1 MLSASQCQ
9 RQAGLSSHEVV
20 LGVSPTEKHERLLA
34 SYMLN
39 IVRGERFVFEMIVA
53 DVRGF
58 IDLGALDYA
67 GDTFIVLRRFLDSRP
82 HLRRMRISRR
92 EQLLEELV
100 ACESGGL
107 WDRMFAQNG
116 PRDDVECVS
125 RRFVN

>member
-9 RQAGLSSHEVV
+9 KQAGLSAHEVV
-20 LGVSPTEKHERLLA
+20 LGVLPSEKHERLLA

-39 IVRGERFVFEMIVA
+39 IVKGERFVFEMIVA

-58 IDLGALDYA
+58 IDLGVLDYA
-67 GDTFIVLRRFLDSRP
+67 GDAFIVLRRFLDSRP
-82 HLRRMRISRR
+82 HLRRLQISRR

-100 ACESGGL
+100 ACEGAGL
-107 WDRMFAQNG
+107 WDRLLVPHAPGNEVG
-116 PRDDVECVS
+116 YVS